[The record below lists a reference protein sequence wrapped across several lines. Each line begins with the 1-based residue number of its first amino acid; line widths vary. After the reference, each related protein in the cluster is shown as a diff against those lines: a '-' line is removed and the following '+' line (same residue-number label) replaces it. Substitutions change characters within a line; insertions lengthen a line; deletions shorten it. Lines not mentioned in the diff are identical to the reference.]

1 MILTCELCQSQFL
14 TESDPHVI
22 IPGPE
27 TKIYCYCK
35 VKGNEKKLI
44 DMLKHD
50 HNLFQKCLGEL
61 NAEIDRL
68 KTENERLQNY
78 VIADGYKQKE
88 LDELKLEY
96 DKLTDWASEYVTENS
111 RLNQEI
117 EKFKGYL
124 EAWGKDE

>member
-44 DMLKHD
+44 DQLKHD
-50 HNLFQKCLGEL
+50 HNLFQKCLKDL
-61 NAEIDRL
+61 NTEIDRL
-68 KTENERLQNY
+68 NIEIERLEAE
-78 VIADGYKQKE
+78 I
-88 LDELKLEY
+88 
-96 DKLTDWASEYVTENS
+96 TM
-111 RLNQEI
+111 LNQKLASAWKEA
-117 EKFKGYL
+117 EDFYL
-124 EAWGKDE
+124 DD

>member
-68 KTENERLQNY
+68 KTENKRLQNY
-78 VIADGYKQKE
+78 VIAGYKEGISELEAENAKLKE
-88 LDELKLEY
+88 LVKDLAHNGMDYDIASRIEELE
-96 DKLTDWASEYVTENS
+96 
-111 RLNQEI
+111 
-117 EKFKGYL
+117 
-124 EAWGKDE
+124 